1 MEIKD
6 TSDYEGMSVSELN
19 AYVNKLNAVM
29 SMNQTELDKLKVIK
43 SNKEHSIIN
52 QNIKETTM
60 FEKDNPDKDIVV
72 LHDGTFIIVERAE
85 LLSEPEN
92 YDFSYDFKGKN
103 IKAVSKD
110 LGFFGRTVFIIE
122 TTESGKYQSAVNDYV
137 FDTPAA
143 ERALSIKI

>member
-6 TSDYEGMSVSELN
+6 TRDYEGMSVSELK
-19 AYVNKLNAVM
+19 AYINKFN
-29 SMNQTELDKLKVIK
+29 TELDKLKVIK
-43 SNKEHSIIN
+43 SNKEHSIIK
-52 QNIKETTM
+52 QNIKETTV
-60 FEKDNPDKDIVV
+60 FEKDNPDKDIIV

-85 LLSEPEN
+85 LLSEPEK

-110 LGFFGRTVFIIE
+110 LGFSGRTVFIIE
-122 TTESGKYQSAVNDYV
+122 TTESGRYQSAVNDHV

-143 ERALSIKI
+143 ERALSVKI